1 MITYKDFEQ
10 LDELAYAGNIG
21 IMELVKFYEK
31 ATPDLIKKLKAYIA
45 AKNNKA
51 AWEIVQQVTG
61 VKLQEEREVVQLHQ
75 VSVQE
80 LAKILG
86 KSKMTSISKNPFF
99 REISNYEHAFK
110 YAVSR
115 AGFESVEVYAF
126 HRSVHTTES
135 GKIRPEIMV
144 RFTLSY
150 SGRSVIQAEKY
161 FRKREPDENEKR
173 MGPQAGWRFLKSW
186 KPYE

>member
-1 MITYKDFEQ
+1 MISYKNFQQ
-10 LDELAYAGNIG
+10 LDELAYEGNVG
-21 IMELVKFYEK
+21 IMELIKFYEK
-31 ATPDLIKKLKAYIA
+31 ATPDLIKKVKAFIA

-61 VKLQEEREVVQLHQ
+61 VKLHEGREVVQLHQ
-75 VSVQE
+75 VTVQE
-80 LAKILG
+80 LVKLLG
-86 KSKMTSISKNPFF
+86 KAKMTSMSKNPFF
-99 REISNYEHAFK
+99 REISDYEHAFK
-110 YAVSR
+110 YAVSA

-126 HRSVHTTES
+126 YRSVHTTES
-135 GKIRPEIMV
+135 GKIRPEVMV
-144 RFTLSY
+144 RFTFSY

-161 FRKREPDENEKR
+161 FRKKEPNENEKR